1 MSLPLP
7 APSDPILMKVHIVCY
22 EDVHAWILGKFAL
35 KLQEHLCPLGV
46 AASISKQPDPQADIN
61 HHIIYYDY
69 DGRKTTTDTV
79 MVTHIDTDW
88 KRERLGQQLVNA
100 AMGICMSAE
109 TVDHLTAAGL
119 PREKLCF
126 VNPGHDSEMRARR
139 TIIGIT
145 SKVQPSGC
153 KREGILLDLAQRI
166 SPDEFQFRIMGA
178 GWDEHVKKLRLAG
191 FTVDHWNAF
200 DRAEYLK
207 LMPTLDYYLYLGM
220 DEGSM
225 GYMDAL
231 AAGVP
236 TIVTTQGYHLDA
248 PGGIT
253 HGWSQ
258 PDELLRIFEGISRDK
273 RLRQQAVANWTWPEY
288 AKRHL
293 ALWTYLLA
301 NKSGEAIPASLR
313 GTLNKIAVRP
323 AGGTFSQNAIAQTAV
338 SSPIATP
345 PATDAVSALLR
356 PRVMLMAD
364 VPNWI
369 FERHCKVLMKMLG
382 SQFQFDLKY
391 KGQPYDEEDYDL
403 LYPLEWSLIPSD
415 QIRTPEK
422 YITSIRSHTSWAGTD
437 FSKFTRYLNANFQQI
452 STVSNR
458 LYKIFSPFVQKIH
471 YVTHG
476 TDTTFFTPTRRVDQ
490 ANGDKIRIGWAG
502 NRVNK
507 NKGFDEI
514 IAPIGQ
520 LPGVELVFCG
530 YIDQNLDLDGMR
542 QFYDSIDI
550 YLCSSALEGNNNSLL
565 EAASMERAIITTD
578 NGTVP
583 EYLENRVSALVV
595 ERDLHHFI
603 NSVIELRDNPKL
615 RRLLGV
621 RARQAVVARFDWS
634 KMAVEYADFFKK
646 SFLKL
651 KKDSTISNYS
661 TIENQSRH
669 DKICLENKF
678 KLDIARVSERIIER
692 QKVLEL
698 AQSDGVQIKTEE
710 MVSVISFTDPDSALK
725 MAIVAK
731 KNGDAEGFEN
741 AVNLALSL
749 SKNHRSA
756 RRLIADTLLEVG
768 NIGKAAP
775 IYYTLAMEDES
786 DQESLLSLGQCLTDG
801 LEFESAIDIYNK
813 VLLADPEN
821 KLAKDNLIKAQ
832 SRVSAGDNAIR
843 LNQKT
848 RRFLRIVYLISN
860 IQGVTGGN
868 QTLLRQVNKLAAR
881 GHVVSIVTY
890 TPPPSWIELNASI
903 IRAPQNRHLAE
914 YVPPTD
920 IVVATYFTN
929 AVELSNI
936 NALVKI
942 YYAQGDQYVF
952 DDSDL
957 KCEISTENL
966 ASLREL
972 SRISYQQPG
981 MRFIANSNN
990 LAGAVLRRY
999 GRNADAILPVCTD
1012 QHVFH
1017 PLNDRRTAPPWRVL
1031 VVGPDTRGSS
1041 NEPLMFKG
1049 IGDIKDAIQIVFKHR
1064 QDFEVVRMSN
1074 SRPELFADVPCEF
1087 HMAPP
1092 DAEKTRLYGTAH
1104 ILIYASH
1111 YDSCPRPPQE
1121 AMAAGAVV
1129 ICTDTDGAREYCRD
1143 GFNCLLV
1150 PVRNPQAIAEAL
1162 NRVLDDSA
1170 LRDRLVQ
1177 GGLSTAAEFP
1187 SEREWSE
1194 WEGLLWRFYRD
1205 GLVHLEAT
1213 RRVLESIIK

>member
-1 MSLPLP
+1 
-7 APSDPILMKVHIVCY
+7 MKVHIVCY
-22 EDVHAWILGKFAL
+22 EDVHGWILGKFAL
-35 KLQEHLCPLGV
+35 KLQENLRPLGV

-88 KRERLGQQLVNA
+88 KRERLRHQLGNA

-109 TVDHLTAAGL
+109 TVDNLTAAGL

-126 VNPGHDSEMRARR
+126 VNPGHDGEMRARR

-153 KREGILLDLAQRI
+153 KREGILLELAQRI
-166 SPDEFQFRIMGA
+166 SPDEFQFCIMGA
-178 GWDEHVKKLRLAG
+178 GWEEQVKTLRLAG

-200 DRAEYLK
+200 DRNEYLK
-207 LMPTLDYYLYLGM
+207 LMPSLDYYLYLGM

-258 PDELLRIFEGISRDK
+258 PDELIRIFEGISREK

-293 ALWTYLLA
+293 AIWTYLLA
-301 NKSGEAIPASLR
+301 QKSGQAIPAALR
-313 GTLNKIAVRP
+313 GVLNKVAVRP
-323 AGGTFSQNAIAQTAV
+323 TGVTFSENAIGLTAAPPPITHSSAASAV
-338 SSPIATP
+338 SGPTAQ
-345 PATDAVSALLR
+345 R

-369 FERHCKVLMKMLG
+369 FERHCKVLMEKLG
-382 SQFQFDLKY
+382 FKFQFDLKY
-391 KGQPYDEEDYDL
+391 KGQSYDEEDYDL

-437 FSKFTRYLNANFQQI
+437 FSKFTRYLNVNFQQI
-452 STVSNR
+452 HTVSKR
-458 LYKIFSPFVQKIH
+458 LYKTFSPFVQKTR

-490 ANGDKIRIGWAG
+490 PNGDKIRIGWAG

-530 YIDQNLDLDGMR
+530 YIDKNLDLDGMR

-550 YLCSSALEGNNNSLL
+550 YICSSALEGNNNSLL

-595 ERDLHHFI
+595 ERNLSHFI
-603 NSVIELRDNPKL
+603 NSAIELRDNPKL

-621 RARQAVVARFDWS
+621 RARQAVVAKFDWS
-634 KMAVEYADFFKK
+634 KMIFEYEVFFTESLLNIKKRSAVFDCR
-646 SFLKL
+646 
-651 KKDSTISNYS
+651 TV
-661 TIENQSRH
+661 ENQSQV
-669 DKICLENKF
+669 DEFSLKNEF
-678 KLDIARVSERIIER
+678 KLNISRVSECLLKR
-692 QKVLEL
+692 QKILEI
-698 AQSDGVQIKTEE
+698 AQSKDVQIKPEE
-710 MVSVISFTDPDSALK
+710 MVPIASVTDPDSAVK
-725 MAIVAK
+725 MAIIAK
-731 KNGDAEGFEN
+731 NKGDADGFES

-749 SKNHRSA
+749 SKNHRST
-756 RRLIADTLLEVG
+756 RRLIADTFLEVG

-775 IYYTLAMEDES
+775 IYHALAVEDES
-786 DQESLLSLGQCLTDG
+786 DQESLLGLGQCLIDG

-813 VLLADPEN
+813 VLIADPEN
-821 KLAKDNLIKAQ
+821 KIAKANLIKAQ
-832 SRVSAGDNAIR
+832 SRVVVGDNVIQLNKGIR
-843 LNQKT
+843 PL
-848 RRFLRIVYLISN
+848 LRIVYLISN

-868 QTLLRQVNKLAAR
+868 QTLLRQVNELAAR
-881 GHVVSIVTY
+881 GHVVSVVTY
-890 TPPPSWIELNASI
+890 TPPPSWIELNARVI
-903 IRAPQNRHLAE
+903 IVPRNCYLAE
-914 YVPPTD
+914 HVPSTD
-920 IVVATYFTN
+920 IVVATYFSN
-929 AVELSNI
+929 AVELPNI
-936 NALVKI
+936 NAIVKI

-952 DDSDL
+952 EDSD
-957 KCEISTENL
+957 IRGNSSTGGV
-966 ASLREL
+966 ASLHEL

-990 LAGAVLRRY
+990 LARAVFRRY
-999 GRNADAILPVCTD
+999 GRKADAVLPVCTD
-1012 QHVFH
+1012 QHVFY
-1017 PLNDRRTAPPWRVL
+1017 PLNERRTAPPWRIL
-1031 VVGPDTRGSS
+1031 VVGPDTRGSL

-1049 IGDIKDAIQIVFKHR
+1049 ISDIKDAIQIVGKHR

-1074 SRPELFADVPCEF
+1074 SRPELFADMPCEF
-1087 HMAPP
+1087 HTAPP
-1092 DAEKTRLYGTAH
+1092 EAEKTRLYGTAH

-1121 AMAAGAVV
+1121 AMAAGVVV

-1143 GFNCLLV
+1143 GVNCILV
-1150 PVRNPQAIAEAL
+1150 PVRNPEAIADAL

-1177 GGLSTAAEFP
+1177 GGFSTAAEFP

-1194 WEGLLWRFYRD
+1194 WEGLLRRFYRD
-1205 GLVHLEAT
+1205 GLVHAAST
-1213 RRVLESIIK
+1213 RRILESMI